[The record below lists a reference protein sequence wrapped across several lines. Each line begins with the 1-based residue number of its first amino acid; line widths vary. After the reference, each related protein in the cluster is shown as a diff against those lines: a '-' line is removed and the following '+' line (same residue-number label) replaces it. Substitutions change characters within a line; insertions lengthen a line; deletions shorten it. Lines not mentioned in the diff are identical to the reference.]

1 MRYLLALL
9 ISTNVFAGINIA
21 NDKIQP
27 FKLKDYPMKD
37 LVKDY
42 AELMNLT
49 VSFPKSLFRENE
61 KVNLDINS
69 QMTKE
74 EFQQIVFNLL
84 NNRGYTPIEQNN
96 ITWIYNTRDIRYLS
110 VPIAFNLDF
119 PSDSRYRS
127 LVYRLKFPI
136 SSMVARNLRPYMSR
150 YGRVIDFSDA
160 RTLIINDASDNLKR
174 LAKTIDYMDTENT
187 YNNFVNDVPKKKEDD
202 FNPDNVKIVE
212 LETEKKILEKKYQ
225 ELKEKEEFNNMVN
238 SQQGAGPVRGTM
250 RMIK

>member
-1 MRYLLALL
+1 MRYLLALFITL
-9 ISTNVFAGINIA
+9 NAYAGINIQ

-27 FKLKDYPMKD
+27 FKLSNYPMKS

-49 VSFPKSLFRENE
+49 VSLPKSLIRDDE
-61 KVNLDINS
+61 KVNLEINS

-96 ITWIYNTRDIRYLS
+96 IIWIYNTRDIRYLS
-110 VPIAFNLDF
+110 VPMAYNLDF
-119 PSDSRYRS
+119 PTDSRYRS
-127 LVYRLKFPI
+127 LVYRLKYPV

-174 LAKTIDYMDTENT
+174 LAKTIDYMDTENA
-187 YNNFVNDVPKKKEDD
+187 YKNFVNDVPKKKEDD

-212 LETEKKILEKKYQ
+212 LEAEKKILEKKLLEYKEQ
-225 ELKEKEEFNNMVN
+225 EVLNDLMNNQ
-238 SQQGAGPVRGTM
+238 SGAGPVGTM
-250 RMIK
+250 RKIK